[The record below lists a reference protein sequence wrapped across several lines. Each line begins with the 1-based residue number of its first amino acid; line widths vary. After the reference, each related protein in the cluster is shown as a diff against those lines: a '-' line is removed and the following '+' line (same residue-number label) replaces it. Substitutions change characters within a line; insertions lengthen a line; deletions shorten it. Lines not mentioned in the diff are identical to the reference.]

1 MTRFG
6 STRNARLEEAIRA
19 VMAELLL
26 YDVKDPRLDQVT
38 VSGVKLSGDRSH
50 ATIFF
55 SLIGDEER
63 ERQAA
68 DGFAA
73 AGSFLRREMA
83 HRMRL
88 KIIPELVFK
97 RDPSYAYGDHM
108 ERVFDQMHR
117 DGLIPPSD
125 DDEDGAE

>member
-1 MTRFG
+1 MTRQG
-6 STRNARLEEAIRA
+6 STRNARLEESIRA

-26 YDVKDPRLDQVT
+26 YEVKDPRLDQVT

-50 ATIFF
+50 ATIYF

-68 DGFAA
+68 DGFTAA
-73 AGSFLRREMA
+73 RSFLRRELA

-88 KIIPELVFK
+88 RIIPELRFE
-97 RDPSYAYGDHM
+97 RDTSYAYGDHM
-108 ERVFDQMHR
+108 ERVFDRMHR
-117 DGLIPPSD
+117 EGLIPPP
-125 DDEDGAE
+125 EDGEEDG

>member
-1 MTRFG
+1 MTRHG
-6 STRNARLEEAIRA
+6 ATRNARLEESIRA

-26 YDVKDPRLDQVT
+26 YEVKDPRLDQVT

-50 ATIFF
+50 ATIYF

-68 DGFAA
+68 DGFTAA
-73 AGSFLRREMA
+73 RSFLRRELA

-88 KIIPELVFK
+88 RIIPELVFK
-97 RDPSYAYGDHM
+97 RDTSYAYGDHM
-108 ERVFDQMHR
+108 ERVFDRMHR
-117 DGLIPPSD
+117 EGLIPPAE
-125 DDEDGAE
+125 DEGETE

>member
-1 MTRFG
+1 MTRHG
-6 STRNARLEEAIRA
+6 STRNARLEESIRA

-26 YDVKDPRLDQVT
+26 YEVKDPRLDQVT

-50 ATIFF
+50 ATIYF

-68 DGFAA
+68 DGFTAA
-73 AGSFLRREMA
+73 RSFLRRELA

-88 KIIPELVFK
+88 RIIPELAFK
-97 RDPSYAYGDHM
+97 RDTSYAYGDHM
-108 ERVFDQMHR
+108 ERVFDRMHKE
-117 DGLIPPSD
+117 GLIPPAE
-125 DDEDGAE
+125 DEGEAE